1 MKLSTK
7 IYMGYA
13 VPALIL
19 VGIGGYALFS
29 FRTLDQQVST
39 IYDDRVVPLQQ
50 LKVIS
55 DQYAINVIDAVNKTD
70 HELMSPEEAL
80 RLIEQAERQ
89 IEQEW
94 QAYRKTYL
102 TGQEKQIADQVEE
115 LFVQS
120 DQQIELLKQ
129 VLRSQTPSEVAQFN
143 GELYTS
149 IDPLTSKIQ
158 ELIDLQLEIAE
169 SEREHA
175 AVVYRQTVSLFVIIL
190 GLALIAASPL
200 GYWISRTITATFRNT
215 IAMLTETSSELAATT
230 LQQEQTAS
238 HQASAVA
245 ETTTTMGQLDAAS
258 QQSAQ
263 QAKQSSDRASRVL
276 AQAELGMKTVDKTLS
291 GMQQLNEKVL
301 AIASAAEQLQRH
313 TAQIGGVTALV
324 SDLANQ
330 TNILALNAGIEAVQ
344 AGEHGAGFAI
354 IAAEI
359 RKLANQSR
367 ASSAQIDTLV
377 DDVQT
382 AIQSVVSASTQ
393 GVATVQI
400 GIQVAEETADA
411 FTTIRQDIE
420 NVALH
425 NQQIYL
431 TAQEQ
436 ASSIRQVVSAM
447 SNLDVVAHD
456 TASSIRQTQ
465 TSTQMLSQ
473 AASRLAEM
481 L

>member
-13 VPALIL
+13 IPSLIL
-19 VGIGGYALFS
+19 IGIGGYALFS
-29 FRTLDQQVST
+29 FRTLDRQVAT

-70 HELMSPEEAL
+70 HELMQPSEAL

-89 IEQEW
+89 IEEQW
-94 QAYRKTYL
+94 AAYRGTYL
-102 TGQEKQIADQVEE
+102 TDQERQLAQDVEV

-120 DQQIELLKQ
+120 NQQIDRLKQ
-129 VLRSQTPSEVAQFN
+129 ALRSQDPSTVAQLN
-143 GELYTS
+143 GALYAS
-149 IDPLTSKIQ
+149 IDPITSKIQ
-158 ELIDLQLEIAE
+158 ELIDLQLDIAQ
-169 SEREHA
+169 SERAHA
-175 AVVYRQTVSLFVIIL
+175 AVVYRQTVSLFIIL
-190 GLALIAASPL
+190 LALALIAASPL
-200 GYWISRTITATFRNT
+200 GYWISRTITATLRHT

-230 LQQEQTAS
+230 TQQEQTAS
-238 HQASAVA
+238 HQAIAVA

-276 AQAELGMKTVDKTLS
+276 AQAELGMKTVDRTLT
-291 GMQQLNEKVL
+291 GMEQLQEKVL

-344 AGEHGAGFAI
+344 AGEQGAGFVI
-354 IAAEI
+354 IATEI
-359 RKLANQSR
+359 RQLANQSR
-367 ASSAQIDTLV
+367 ASSAQINALV

-382 AIQSVVSASTQ
+382 AIHSVVNASAQ
-393 GVATVQI
+393 GVETVQT
-400 GIQVAEETADA
+400 GIQIAQATADA
-411 FTTIRQDIE
+411 FSTIRQDIE
-420 NVALH
+420 NVAIH

-465 TSTQMLSQ
+465 TSIQMLSH
-473 AASRLAEM
+473 AASQLAEM